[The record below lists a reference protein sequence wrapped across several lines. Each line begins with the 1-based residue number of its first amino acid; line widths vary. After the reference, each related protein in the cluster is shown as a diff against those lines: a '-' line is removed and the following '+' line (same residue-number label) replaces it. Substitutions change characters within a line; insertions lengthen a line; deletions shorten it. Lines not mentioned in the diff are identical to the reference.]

1 MKNLNFIDCLKLLM
15 AYAVIAIHVSA
26 ITHQEW
32 PAIFEWFIRLAV
44 PFFFITSGY
53 LLARKCTVLRES
65 DCRVELHTRSR
76 KLFRLYA
83 KWLLVYFPIALYYF
97 IFVSTHSF
105 VGDVTRY
112 VSMVIIDGESPYAWP
127 LWFIYSM
134 AIVFLILS
142 FSSQLKRTVTIGMIV
157 FSVIYLINYID
168 PDSLS
173 NIAVIKTLKV
183 FDRLTVRS
191 LGGAIY
197 ICGGFLLFQYEKKM
211 SKQLP
216 MAVALLAIS
225 LILYST
231 GLPFSPLTG
240 GIGLFMLGLKPE
252 LRDSTTYK
260 KFRSAS
266 MWIYYIH
273 MIVLFPL
280 IVITN
285 TCEAS
290 INPYLALAGAIVI
303 SSLLAAVLIRLERL
317 REFSF
322 LSSLIS

>member
-1 MKNLNFIDCLKLLM
+1 M
-15 AYAVIAIHVSA
+15 
-26 ITHQEW
+26 
-32 PAIFEWFIRLAV
+32 
-44 PFFFITSGY
+44 
-53 LLARKCTVLRES
+53 
-65 DCRVELHTRSR
+65 
-76 KLFRLYA
+76 
-83 KWLLVYFPIALYYF
+83 
-97 IFVSTHSF
+97 
-105 VGDVTRY
+105 
-112 VSMVIIDGESPYAWP
+112 
-127 LWFIYSM
+127 
-134 AIVFLILS
+134 
-142 FSSQLKRTVTIGMIV
+142 
-157 FSVIYLINYID
+157 
-168 PDSLS
+168 
-173 NIAVIKTLKV
+173 
-183 FDRLTVRS
+183 RS